1 MAEPEEVEAEVASSD
16 LVDVYPPST
25 GDGSGRSRSGPHRVW
40 ARVSKLV
47 SLPRS
52 SSEDWGAAFTF
63 ILSLVCGWQEEVLES
78 DDTEV
83 SRNGPA
89 RAAAPS
95 SSRGGAGMGDP
106 IDQNL
111 SCLWG

>member
-1 MAEPEEVEAEVASSD
+1 M
-16 LVDVYPPST
+16 PPST
-25 GDGSGRSRSGPHRVW
+25 SDGSGRSRSGPHRVW

-52 SSEDWGAAFTF
+52 ASDDWGAALTF
-63 ILSLVCGWQEEVLES
+63 LSGLVCGWQEEVLEN
-78 DDTEV
+78 DDAEV

-89 RAAAPS
+89 RAVAPS
-95 SSRGGAGMGDP
+95 SSRGGAASAGMDDRG
-106 IDQNL
+106 DQNL